1 MTSIIAARKTAAIW
15 GERLLPLAAFTVPPL
30 LTLALLVSL
39 VWISM
44 EPMKPRPGMLISD
57 FHTAEHLN
65 DELSKRSG
73 TTVTSGDGWW
83 AVEVTQPVI
92 GPFGEEVSC
101 RKFVRTL
108 ATGGTEVITG
118 DWRFNGDGV
127 RTCRYPKASP

>member
-1 MTSIIAARKTAAIW
+1 MSIATARKTAARW
-15 GERLLPLAAFTVPPL
+15 GERLLPLAALVVPYI
-30 LTLALLVSL
+30 LTLALLL
-39 VWISM
+39 WLGWILM
-44 EPMKPRPGMLISD
+44 EPMSPRPAMLLSD

-92 GPFGEEVSC
+92 SPFGEEVSC